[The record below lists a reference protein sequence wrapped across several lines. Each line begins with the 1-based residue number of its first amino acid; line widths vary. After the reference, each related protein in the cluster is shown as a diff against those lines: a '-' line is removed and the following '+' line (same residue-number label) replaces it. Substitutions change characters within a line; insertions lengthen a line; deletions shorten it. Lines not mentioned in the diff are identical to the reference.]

1 MNINISRNEILN
13 EVERRISVESSIMP
27 EKYDL
32 LWVNTNKK
40 ELLKGYWIEG
50 CESVVSLFKRYL
62 DTETISHTLT
72 SGSTDETFVI
82 DVTMPGRYNSL
93 LDGSVSTDVKM
104 MMACNITYRWF
115 SVVLPDVSEKYNVE
129 ANGYADSIQS
139 KICFRTDPV
148 ATLSSSK
155 SDDKEIG
162 GDEAALSQAKGDS
175 LQIGGD
181 ETELSQAK
189 NDSDNIYLEES
200 PLSKPKVDEVD
211 IVQLRNCSCKANIR

>member
-1 MNINISRNEILN
+1 MHIKTKRMNINISRNEILN

-40 ELLKGYWIEG
+40 ELLNGYWIEG

-93 LDGSVSTDVKM
+93 LNGSVSTDVKM

-115 SVVLPDVSEKYNVE
+115 SVILPDVSEKYNVE

-148 ATLSSSK
+148 TTLSSSK
-155 SDDKEIG
+155 SDDEEIG
-162 GDEAALSQAKGDS
+162 GDEAA
-175 LQIGGD
+175 
-181 ETELSQAK
+181 LSQAK

-200 PLSKPKVDEVD
+200 PLSKPKVDEADV
-211 IVQLRNCSCKANIR
+211 VQLRNCSCKANIR

>member
-27 EKYDL
+27 DKYDL

-62 DTETISHTLT
+62 DTKTISHTLT
-72 SGSTDETFVI
+72 SESTDETFAI
-82 DVTMPGRYNSL
+82 EVTMPSRYNSL

-115 SVVLPDVSEKYNVE
+115 SAILPDVSEKYNVE

-139 KICFRTDPV
+139 KICFRTAPV
-148 ATLSSSK
+148 ANLYSSK
-155 SDDKEIG
+155 SDDEEIG
-162 GDEAALSQAKGDS
+162 GDEAALSQAK
-175 LQIGGD
+175 
-181 ETELSQAK
+181 
-189 NDSDNIYLEES
+189 NDSDNIYVEES

-211 IVQLRNCSCKANIR
+211 VVQLRNCKCKVNIR